1 MIPSP
6 AQFVLIYIIIVF
18 SAVVH
23 EYAHAWTAERL
34 GDSTARDAGRLTLN
48 PFKHIDLFGT
58 VLMPLFSLAFLKIFI
73 GWAKPVPI
81 DTRAL
86 RGRFG
91 ELLVA
96 AAGPAANVLLAVF
109 LGLAVRFATP
119 AQFAAVGLS
128 GPSGALALFVLALAS
143 YINLFIALFNLIP
156 IAPLDGSHI
165 LPQFLPAAA
174 AGFLSRSLVG
184 MLLAVFVAMVLI
196 PPIASALFSLIT
208 GQYGGPSGGAV

>member
-6 AQFVLIYIIIVF
+6 AQFILVYIIIVF

-34 GDSTARDAGRLTLN
+34 GDSTAKDAGRLTLN
-48 PFKHIDLFGT
+48 PLKHLDLFGT
-58 VLMPLFSLAFLKIFI
+58 VLVPLFSLAFLNIFI

-109 LGLAVRFATP
+109 LGLAVRFVSS
-119 AQFAAVGLS
+119 AQLAAAGLS
-128 GPSGALALFVLALAS
+128 GSSGAVMLFVFALAS
-143 YINLFIALFNLIP
+143 YINFFIALFNLIP
-156 IAPLDGSHI
+156 LAPLDGSHI

-174 AGFLSRSLVG
+174 QEFLSRSLVG
-184 MLLAVFVAMVLI
+184 MLLAVFVAMALI
-196 PPIASALFSLIT
+196 PPVASALFSLIT
-208 GQYGGPSGGAV
+208 GQYGGLSGGSV